1 MSEEE
6 QKQINK
12 IASKK
17 YREKIKSD
25 PVKYEESRKKAKERY
40 NLYFEKIK
48 NDPIKYQQY
57 LLKERERSKNKRKK
71 IYSNSDL
78 KQKYNEYQKTY
89 AHKNKDNLKN
99 YPSRSS
105 EEWKKRNICRRY
117 NITIEQYNL
126 MLEQQMGLCKICN
139 QQPKKI
145 CVDHCHKTG
154 VVRGLLCGTCNTAIG
169 LFKENIETLQN
180 AIKYLQ
186 NTNFNKGLK
195 NGIGTDVSISTEQEQ
210 A

>member
-48 NDPIKYQQY
+48 NDPIKYQEY

-71 IYSNSDL
+71 FI
-78 KQKYNEYQKTY
+78 QI
-89 AHKNKDNLKN
+89 
-99 YPSRSS
+99 P
-105 EEWKKRNICRRY
+105 I
-117 NITIEQYNL
+117 
-126 MLEQQMGLCKICN
+126 
-139 QQPKKI
+139 
-145 CVDHCHKTG
+145 
-154 VVRGLLCGTCNTAIG
+154 
-169 LFKENIETLQN
+169 
-180 AIKYLQ
+180 
-186 NTNFNKGLK
+186 
-195 NGIGTDVSISTEQEQ
+195 
-210 A
+210 